1 MDTRFLESFV
11 SVADNGS
18 YAEAARRLNLTPAA
32 VAQRIRALEGD
43 LGAPLLARSG
53 RTVRPTEAGERIL
66 AQARSLL
73 LAARDLAALATDDLA
88 AGEIRLGAVVTAMT
102 GLVPDIL
109 ARLSRTHPQLRV
121 HVVPDAS
128 NDLFKKVVAGDL
140 DAAILVEPEY
150 ALPKSCDWRVLREE
164 PLVVITPAKM
174 AGRDAHAILRREPFI
189 RMGRETRGGR
199 IVDAYLR
206 ANAIEVATRIELTS
220 FASIAMLVDRGMGVS
235 LVPDWSPPWPEGL
248 KLRKLPLPGTAATRK
263 IGLLWKRA
271 TPRAGPV
278 RALLEAASPHE
289 PRVASSA
296 SLRKPAR
303 SRS

>member
-18 YAEAARRLNLTPAA
+18 IAAAARQLNLTPAA

-43 LGAPLLARSG
+43 LGAPLLSRSG

-66 AQARSLL
+66 VQARDLL
-73 LAARDLAALATDDLA
+73 AAARDLAALATNDRA

-102 GLVPDIL
+102 GIVPDIL
-109 ARLSRTHPQLRV
+109 ARLSRTHPGLRV
-121 HVVPDAS
+121 QVHPDAS
-128 NDLFKKVVAGDL
+128 NDLFKKVVSGDL

-150 ALPKSCDWRVLREE
+150 ALPKSCEWRVLREE
-164 PLVVITPAKM
+164 PMVVITPAGM
-174 AGRDAHAILRREPFI
+174 PGRDPHAILRREPFI

-199 IVDAYLR
+199 IVDGYLR
-206 ANAIEVATRIELTS
+206 ANRIEVETRIELTS
-220 FASIAMLVDRGMGVS
+220 FASIAMLVDRGVGVS

-248 KLRKLPLPGTAATRK
+248 RLRKLALPGKTATRV
-263 IGLLWKRA
+263 IGLIWQRA

-278 RALLEAASPHE
+278 RALLEAATRA
-289 PRVASSA
+289 PRASS
-296 SLRKPAR
+296 PAAR
-303 SRS
+303 